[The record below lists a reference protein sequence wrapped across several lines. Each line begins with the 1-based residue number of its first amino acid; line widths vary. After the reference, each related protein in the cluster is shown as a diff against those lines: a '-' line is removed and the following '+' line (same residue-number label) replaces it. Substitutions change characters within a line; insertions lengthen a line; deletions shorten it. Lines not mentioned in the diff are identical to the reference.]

1 MRLISVRY
9 RPVFDH
15 LFSHFFS
22 IVGSTIKIYSTTS
35 GKIVSTLPG
44 SLDEGHTD
52 TITSAV
58 LSPQNAFQLITAS
71 LDGTI
76 KIWDFLEGVLLRTIG
91 LDQPI
96 HHVCTHE
103 KIKDHLFVA
112 AVKNKKSSQGSCES
126 CQGSLYDRLFI
137 LISTRPSAAG
147 SHQRSLRRELH
158 CTPSIPQDAR
168 CD

>member
-1 MRLISVRY
+1 MRY
-9 RPVFDH
+9 RASLDH
-15 LFSHFFS
+15 VSSHFFS
-22 IVGSTIKIYSTTS
+22 IVGTAIKIHSATS

-44 SLDEGHTD
+44 SQDDGHSD

-76 KIWDFLEGVLLRTIG
+76 KIWDFLEGVLLRTID

-96 HHVCTHE
+96 HHVCMHE

-112 AVKNKKSSQGSCES
+112 AVKNKKSKKLCES
-126 CQGSLYDRLFI
+126 YQESF
-137 LISTRPSAAG
+137 
-147 SHQRSLRRELH
+147 E
-158 CTPSIPQDAR
+158 
-168 CD
+168 

>member
-1 MRLISVRY
+1 MRY
-9 RPVFDH
+9 RPVCDP
-15 LFSHFFS
+15 LSSHFFS
-22 IVGSTIKIYSTTS
+22 IVGSVIKIHSTTS
-35 GKIVSTLPG
+35 GKIISTLPG
-44 SLDEGHTD
+44 PRDDGHAD
-52 TITSAV
+52 VITSAV

-112 AVKNKKSSQGSCES
+112 TLKSKSSQSLCES
-126 CQGSLYDRLFI
+126 FRGSFK
-137 LISTRPSAAG
+137 
-147 SHQRSLRRELH
+147 
-158 CTPSIPQDAR
+158 
-168 CD
+168 